1 MKFLRLV
8 LLAARQ
14 RLDRVNAIDRAANI
28 SPEAWVSGCTIGPDV
43 SVGNGCKLYRATLVG
58 KVSISRY
65 TSLWGPEIYAG
76 AGEHGISVGSFC
88 SIAHHVSL
96 QEVFHNPQRT
106 TTYFFE
112 RNMLQAPE
120 AADAQISKGP
130 IRIGNDVWIGA
141 GAQVLSGVS
150 IGDGAIVGA
159 GAIVTRDVPPYA
171 IVAGNPARHIRYRF
185 APDVIDELLRLQWW
199 DWSEERLR
207 SEATYLTRIHS
218 KPV

>member
-106 TTYFFE
+106 TTLFVNGMCY
-112 RNMLQAPE
+112 RHLRRLMRKSA
-120 AADAQISKGP
+120 KG
-130 IRIGNDVWIGA
+130 
-141 GAQVLSGVS
+141 QSVLVMMSG
-150 IGDGAIVGA
+150 
-159 GAIVTRDVPPYA
+159 
-171 IVAGNPARHIRYRF
+171 
-185 APDVIDELLRLQWW
+185 
-199 DWSEERLR
+199 
-207 SEATYLTRIHS
+207 
-218 KPV
+218 

>member
-1 MKFLRLV
+1 
-8 LLAARQ
+8 
-14 RLDRVNAIDRAANI
+14 
-28 SPEAWVSGCTIGPDV
+28 
-43 SVGNGCKLYRATLVG
+43 
-58 KVSISRY
+58 
-65 TSLWGPEIYAG
+65 
-76 AGEHGISVGSFC
+76 
-88 SIAHHVSL
+88 
-96 QEVFHNPQRT
+96 
-106 TTYFFE
+106 
-112 RNMLQAPE
+112 MLQAPE

-207 SEATYLTRIHS
+207 SEAAYLTRIHS